1 MERRTDSLSVPKDLL
16 SLNAFGIINPFPL
29 KMHSDLKVSD
39 KRMDLLKRIS
49 TLEGVLEKTENMLSD
64 LRNELKFL

>member
-16 SLNAFGIINPFPL
+16 SLNSFGIVNPFPL

-49 TLEGVLEKTENMLSD
+49 TLEGVLEKTEKMLSD